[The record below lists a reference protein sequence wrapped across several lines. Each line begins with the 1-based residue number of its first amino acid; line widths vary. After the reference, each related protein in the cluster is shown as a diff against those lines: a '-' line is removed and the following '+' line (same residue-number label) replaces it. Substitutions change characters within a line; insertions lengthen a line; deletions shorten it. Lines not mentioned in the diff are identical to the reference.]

1 MEEKLQWRRLRKSQ
15 VRPLKMI
22 VVDTNVLIYAT
33 LEDSEF
39 HTQSLEIIEGS
50 DIIVPQIVVF
60 EYIKVLSEIVQN
72 LDFIKTK
79 ISELNNFVV
88 VCEDLNTIAL
98 ALRLLAEL
106 KLSLKDIND
115 MIILTAAIKTN
126 SSIATFDQK
135 LRKIADKKGVKVLP

>member
-1 MEEKLQWRRLRKSQ
+1 
-15 VRPLKMI
+15 MI